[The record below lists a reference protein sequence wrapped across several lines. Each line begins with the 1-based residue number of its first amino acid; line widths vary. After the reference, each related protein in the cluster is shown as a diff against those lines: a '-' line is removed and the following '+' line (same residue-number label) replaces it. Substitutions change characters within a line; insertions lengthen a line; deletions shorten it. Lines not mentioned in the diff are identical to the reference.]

1 MRGPERGDIDSE
13 AAQTR
18 TFPRTTHDVR
28 LCLIVEDEPTSARL
42 ARAAID
48 ALDAFSLNVH
58 SLAEA
63 SRALEE
69 WPIDLA
75 IVDLGLPDGS
85 GLDFVRELR
94 DICTCPILVCTGS
107 ADRQTVMEAASAGAN
122 DYALKPVD
130 VRSLSER
137 VRTMVGRVPA
147 RWEPWTD
154 VASRTGMSRAEYEGA
169 VETYAADLHDLAAR
183 FGREEGVDESLLES
197 VVSRAADLGHL
208 SLAPDLERERA
219 HPSSGG
225 VPSRLL
231 RAARSAELML
241 KSHRQG
247 AGPLAWRPD
256 PAGAS
261 AGDR

>member
-1 MRGPERGDIDSE
+1 MSIRRLRRRDPSPE
-13 AAQTR
+13 
-18 TFPRTTHDVR
+18 TTHVVR

-48 ALDAFSLNVH
+48 ELDAFSLNVH
-58 SLAEA
+58 TLAEA

-75 IVDLGLPDGS
+75 LVDLGLPDGS

-107 ADRQTVMEAASAGAN
+107 ADRRTVMEAASAGAN

-130 VRSLSER
+130 VRSLYER

-154 VASRTGMSRAEYEGA
+154 VSERTGMSRAEYDDA
-169 VETYAADLHDLAAR
+169 VERYAAELDDLAACL
-183 FGREEGVDESLLES
+183 GREEEVDETLLER
-197 VVSRAADLGHL
+197 VVSRAADLGHR
-208 SLAPDLERERA
+208 SLASALERERA
-219 HPSSGG
+219 HPSAGG
-225 VPSRLL
+225 VASRLR
-231 RAARSAELML
+231 RAARSAELLL

-256 PAGAS
+256 PAGTS
-261 AGDR
+261 VNRP